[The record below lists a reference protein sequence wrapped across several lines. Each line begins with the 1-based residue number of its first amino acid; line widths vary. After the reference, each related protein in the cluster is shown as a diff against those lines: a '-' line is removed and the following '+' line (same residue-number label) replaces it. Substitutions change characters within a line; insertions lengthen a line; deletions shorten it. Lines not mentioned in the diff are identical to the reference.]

1 LNEAAGRQRPVPL
14 CTAQHKKLAL
24 SKGLKIQHL
33 GEFDFVYSQATP
45 EAATTLVPSAKDVET

>member
-1 LNEAAGRQRPVPL
+1 M
-14 CTAQHKKLAL
+14 AL

-45 EAATTLVPSAKDVET
+45 EAATTLVPAAQDVETQQFELFCIIATHISQVEPR